1 MKGVITSVIE
11 ITDLVKRFGNFTAL
25 NRISFKIEKGEVVGF
40 LGPNGAGKSTTMN
53 ILTGFMSPTSGSVK
67 VDGFDIIE
75 KPEEAK
81 SRIGFLPEQPPLY
94 PDMKVGEYLNF
105 VYELKKCTLARE
117 AHLTEIMNVTKT
129 AQVRDRLI
137 GNLSKGYRQRV
148 GIAQALIGNPP
159 VMIFDEPTVGLDPKQ
174 VIEIRSLLRT
184 LGRNHTVILSTHILS
199 EVQTICGR
207 ILMIKDGEIVA
218 DEKTE
223 NIARAAGGAAAFT
236 VRICGPQREVLS
248 LLRNMDGVAGVE
260 VLSERELDAYTY
272 RVEAKSGIDVRKPM
286 FTALAKAGWPII
298 SLTPAGTSL
307 EDVFIRLTD

>member
-1 MKGVITSVIE
+1 MIE

-53 ILTGFMSPTSGSVK
+53 ILTGFMSPTSGTVK

-94 PDMKVGEYLNF
+94 PDMKVGEYLGF

-117 AHLTEIMNVTKT
+117 AHLNEIMNVTKT

-199 EVQTICGR
+199 EVQAICGR

-223 NIARAAGGAAAFT
+223 NIARAAGGAAAFA
-236 VRICGPQREVLS
+236 VRICGPQRDVLS
-248 LLRNMDGVAGVE
+248 LLKNMDGVARVE

-286 FTALAKAGWPII
+286 FNALAREGWPII

>member
-1 MKGVITSVIE
+1 MIE

-40 LGPNGAGKSTTMN
+40 LGPNEAGKSTTMN
-53 ILTGFMSPTSGSVK
+53 ILTGFMSPTSGTVK

-94 PDMKVGEYLNF
+94 PDMKVGEYLGF

-117 AHLTEIMNVTKT
+117 AHLNEIMNVTKT

-199 EVQTICGR
+199 EVQAICGR

-223 NIARAAGGAAAFT
+223 NIARAAGGAAAFA
-236 VRICGPQREVLS
+236 VRICGPQRDVLS
-248 LLRNMDGVAGVE
+248 LLKNMDGVARVE

-286 FTALAKAGWPII
+286 FNALAREGWPII

>member
-1 MKGVITSVIE
+1 MKGVIAVIE
-11 ITDLVKRFGNFTAL
+11 ITDLVKRFGSFTAL

-53 ILTGFMSPTSGSVK
+53 ILTGFMSPTSGTVK
-67 VDGFDIIE
+67 VDGYDIIE
-75 KPEEAK
+75 NPEEAK
-81 SRIGFLPEQPPLY
+81 KRIGFLPEQPPLY
-94 PDMKVGEYLNF
+94 TDMKVGEYLDF

-117 AHLTEIMNVTKT
+117 AHLAEIMNVTKT
-129 AQVRDRLI
+129 AQVKDRLI

-199 EVQTICGR
+199 EVQAICGR

-223 NIARAAGGAAAFT
+223 NIARAAGGASAFT
-236 VRICGPQREVLS
+236 VRISGPQREVLS
-248 LLRNMDGVAGVE
+248 MLRNMEGVARVE
-260 VLSERELDAYTY
+260 VTAERELDAYTY
-272 RVEAKSGIDVRKPM
+272 RVESKSGIDVRKPM
-286 FTALAKAGWPII
+286 FNALAKEGWPIL
-298 SLTPAGTSL
+298 SLTTAGTSL
-307 EDVFIRLTD
+307 EDVFIKLTD